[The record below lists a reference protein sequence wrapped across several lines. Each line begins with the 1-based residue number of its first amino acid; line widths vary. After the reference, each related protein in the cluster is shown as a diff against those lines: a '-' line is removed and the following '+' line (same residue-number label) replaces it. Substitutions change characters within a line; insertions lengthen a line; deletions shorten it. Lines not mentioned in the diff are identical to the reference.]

1 LPAHPRN
8 VNRESIDSLDPD
20 RIAGRAEPPSIRG
33 MRLST
38 RHLRL
43 WSLIVLVTML
53 YGTLV
58 PGLARAFSQS
68 PDAWL
73 EICTPSGTKLVAAD
87 AVGDPAGND
96 EARATRDAC
105 PFCLSG
111 SHAAVVPTTLR
122 IAFGSPPAAARLPQ
136 SAAAVSSAP
145 PPRTPAQ
152 PRAPPALG

>member
-1 LPAHPRN
+1 
-8 VNRESIDSLDPD
+8 
-20 RIAGRAEPPSIRG
+20 

-58 PGLARAFSQS
+58 PGLASAFSQA

-73 EICTPSGTKLVAAD
+73 EICSTPGGTKLVAAD
-87 AVGDPAGND
+87 AAGDPAGDD
-96 EARATRDAC
+96 ETRATRDAC

-111 SHAAVVPTTLR
+111 AHAAVVPAEQR
-122 IAFGSPPAAARLPQ
+122 IAFGSPPAAAPLPQ
-136 SAAAVSSAP
+136 SAATVPASSH
-145 PPRTPAQ
+145 PRTPAQ
-152 PRAPPALG
+152 PRAPPAIG

>member
-1 LPAHPRN
+1 
-8 VNRESIDSLDPD
+8 
-20 RIAGRAEPPSIRG
+20 
-33 MRLST
+33 MRLSM

-58 PGLARAFSQS
+58 PGLAQAFGQA
-68 PDAWL
+68 PDDWL
-73 EICTPSGTKLVAAD
+73 EICTPGGTRLVAAD
-87 AVGDPAGND
+87 TLADPSGEQAS
-96 EARATRDAC
+96 ATREAC

-111 SHAAVVPTTLR
+111 AHAAVVPAMHR
-122 IAFGSPPAAARLPQ
+122 IAFGSPEGAALPPR
-136 SAAAVSSAP
+136 AAVAVASSF